1 VRRPAVLTLIAA
13 SLAIVS
19 APSNAT
25 DYAPF
30 DPARIGL
37 PALTDLGIDYLIE
50 QHKRLIEDARR
61 EIAAL
66 QASDLS
72 NAAEVIARY
81 EETIR
86 EEFRQ
91 IARLAGQRTSSARSL
106 ATAGSAADL
115 PALRGLLTT
124 VLQASRFNQL
134 MGNEADAQA
143 QWQAVVQIATTY
155 ASSFRQN
162 CFGQVFKQELAL
174 GLDRQ
179 QDMLGTG
186 IDVTPCAKRRF
197 SIELA
202 GFKFENCSIWTD
214 GEWELERHDRY
225 AGKGKATLTLNE
237 SRTATEGDWALEFS
251 GGGVTGSDGGQMRV
265 AVTETRSPTGEVS
278 RNYKLHLTF
287 DSMNTRAGGHA
298 ADVTNEP
305 AKYFPVK
312 MSETP
317 CRNAQG

>member
-1 VRRPAVLTLIAA
+1 MRRHLIFPLLAALLAVQP
-13 SLAIVS
+13 
-19 APSNAT
+19 APSIAN

-66 QASDLS
+66 QAGDLS

-91 IARLAGQRTSSARSL
+91 IARLAGQRTGSAKSIASRG
-106 ATAGSAADL
+106 AAADL
-115 PALRGLLTT
+115 PVLRGLLTT

-134 MGNEADAQA
+134 MGNEAEALA
-143 QWQAVVQIATTY
+143 QWGSVVDIAKTF

-162 CFGQVFKQELAL
+162 CYGQVFEQDIAL

-202 GFKFENCSIWTD
+202 EFKFENCSIWTE

-225 AGKGKATLTLNE
+225 PGKGNATLTLNDA
-237 SRTATEGDWALEFS
+237 RTSTEGDWHLQFS
-251 GGGVTGSDGGQMRV
+251 GQGVTGSDGGQMRV
-265 AVTETRSPTGEVS
+265 IATERRSPAGQVS
-278 RNYKLHLTF
+278 REYKLNLTF
-287 DSMNTRAGGHA
+287 DSMDTQLGKHA
-298 ADVTNEP
+298 ADVSNER